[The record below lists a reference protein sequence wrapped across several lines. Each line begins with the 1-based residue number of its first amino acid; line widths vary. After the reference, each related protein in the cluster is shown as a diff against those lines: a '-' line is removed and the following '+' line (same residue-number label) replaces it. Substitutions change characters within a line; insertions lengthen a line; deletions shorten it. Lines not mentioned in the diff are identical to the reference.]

1 MQALRAEQ
9 FLLNLCYEDYGE
21 IQLTPHMCN
30 LVVDVWCRVENM
42 RRAELLVKKMDEQV
56 ISHIG
61 LSPPPWL
68 KRDNTPPAKKRK
80 KRPCVSQFL
89 NDISEFAS
97 ENDGTGSTICDPS
110 FF

>member
-1 MQALRAEQ
+1 MIHASYYNKVERIHNDSIANKDERVLQALRAEQ

-56 ISHIG
+56 IINYDCEI
-61 LSPPPWL
+61 
-68 KRDNTPPAKKRK
+68 R
-80 KRPCVSQFL
+80 
-89 NDISEFAS
+89 I
-97 ENDGTGSTICDPS
+97 
-110 FF
+110 